1 MYKISIETYPK
12 FLIIAMND
20 NTGNDG
26 VTNFFISQS
35 GHITHTILGA

>member
-1 MYKISIETYPK
+1 MYKIFIETYPK

-26 VTNFFISQS
+26 VTNFSISQS
-35 GHITHTILGA
+35 GHITHTTLGA

>member
-12 FLIIAMND
+12 FLIRAMND

-26 VTNFFISQS
+26 VTNFSISQS
-35 GHITHTILGA
+35 GHVTCTILGA

>member
-26 VTNFFISQS
+26 VTNFSISQS
-35 GHITHTILGA
+35 GHITHTILVA